1 VRAPPPGGGAT
12 KRARTRTLPDPHPQE
27 AALDTPVRASPLAQ
41 PRTPPPIAHLEP
53 PLTRLGTARAVA
65 LEILRER
72 LAALRAQPA
81 SINVTGAVALNTA
94 ENIKAYERQIASLEN
109 GEPPAPDDPTDGSTS
124 SLGLLRL
131 RERPRR

>member
-1 VRAPPPGGGAT
+1 MRARPRGGGAT
-12 KRARTRTLPDPHPQE
+12 KRARTPTLPDPDPQE
-27 AALDTPVRASPLAQ
+27 AALDTAVRGWRPAELG
-41 PRTPPPIAHLEP
+41 TTTPIADLEARY
-53 PLTRLGTARAVA
+53 TRLGTARAVA